1 MQCHYI
7 LLISNA
13 RKTIFII
20 DGDCKY
26 QCWYSHSLHLSSIL
40 MHLSSCRQKQVL
52 SDFITNQNENN

>member
-1 MQCHYI
+1 MQETQ
-7 LLISNA
+7 S
-13 RKTIFII
+13 IFII